1 MASNMGNAPHLTPS
15 QQAQATRAREL
26 AAALT
31 APVGELAAHIKLPA
45 PQDISDIAG
54 VYGQGCGHAAATI
67 RDLLAILDG
76 VAGGAS

>member
-1 MASNMGNAPHLTPS
+1 MTSNMGNAPHLTPS

-31 APVGELAAHIKLPA
+31 APLDELAAHIKLPA
-45 PQDISDIAG
+45 PQDISGTAD

-67 RDLLAILDG
+67 ADLLAIIDKLT
-76 VAGGAS
+76 GGAS